1 MDTVRIAVCDD
12 KENIAEIIFNAVK
25 GAFGKNG
32 LNAQIE
38 RYNTAELLWRA
49 MQLRVFDLVFLD
61 IGLPKMDGISL
72 GEKLRSVG
80 NRTDI
85 IYVSARE
92 DRVFDTF
99 KVRPFDFVRKSNF
112 LGDLFRVIDSYIDA
126 RIKKQSDVLVVQNKS
141 GVMNLPLSNVVY
153 FEGAGKIQLIHT
165 EDLKEPI
172 KVYRSIESIESELGG
187 KGFIRIH
194 KGLIVN
200 YRYISRILV
209 SDVELTT
216 GELLPLSRRRACSIK
231 EEYLG
236 LLKSGGSV
244 IL

>member
-1 MDTVRIAVCDD
+1 
-12 KENIAEIIFNAVK
+12 
-25 GAFGKNG
+25 
-32 LNAQIE
+32 
-38 RYNTAELLWRA
+38 
-49 MQLRVFDLVFLD
+49 
-61 IGLPKMDGISL
+61 MDGISL

-112 LGDLFRVIDSYIDA
+112 LGDLSRVIDSYIDA

>member
-12 KENIAEIIFNAVK
+12 KENIAEIIYNAVK

-49 MQLRVFDLVFLD
+49 MQIRVFDLVFLD

-85 IYVSARE
+85 VYVSARE

-99 KVRPFDFVRKSNF
+99 KVHPFDFVRKSNF
-112 LGDLFRVIDSYIDA
+112 LGDLSRVIDNYIES

-141 GVMNLPLSNVVY
+141 GVMNVPLADVVY
-153 FEGAGKIQLIHT
+153 FEGAGKIQLIHSVG
-165 EDLKEPI
+165 LKEPI
-172 KVYRSIESIESELGG
+172 RIYRSMEQIEAELGG

-194 KGLIVN
+194 KGLLVN

-216 GELLPLSRRRACSIK
+216 GELLPLSRRRATAIK
-231 EEYLG
+231 EEYLE

-244 IL
+244 VL

>member
-12 KENIAEIIFNAVK
+12 KENIAEIIYNAVK

-32 LNAQIE
+32 LSAQIE

-49 MQLRVFDLVFLD
+49 MQIRVFDLVFLD
-61 IGLPKMDGISL
+61 IGLPQMDGISL

-80 NRTDI
+80 NSTEI

-92 DRVFDTF
+92 DLVFDTF
-99 KVRPFDFVRKSNF
+99 KVHPFDFVRKSNF
-112 LGDLFRVIDSYIDA
+112 LGDLSRVIDNYIES
-126 RIKKQSDVLVVQNKS
+126 RIKKGSDVLVVQNKS
-141 GVMNLPLSNVVY
+141 GVMNVPLSDVVY
-153 FEGAGKIQLIHT
+153 FEGAGKIQLIHSVS
-165 EDLKEPI
+165 LKEPI
-172 KVYRSIESIESELGG
+172 RIYRSIESIEAELVG

-200 YRYISRILV
+200 YRYIARILV

-216 GELLPLSRRRACSIK
+216 GELLPLSRRRAAAIK
-231 EEYLG
+231 EEYLE

-244 IL
+244 VL